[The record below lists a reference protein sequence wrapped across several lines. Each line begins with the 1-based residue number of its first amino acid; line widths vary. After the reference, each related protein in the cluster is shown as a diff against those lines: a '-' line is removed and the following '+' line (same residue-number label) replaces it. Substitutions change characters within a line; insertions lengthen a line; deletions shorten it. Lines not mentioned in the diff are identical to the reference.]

1 MEEKSQ
7 MESWLSRLKDERTEL
22 LERTLRL
29 KQHIEDPDSKH
40 NKQEWEMLQS
50 QFSFMRDYLQVLTD
64 RCVYYGILESANL
77 YLEYPSCKS
86 CCGR

>member
-1 MEEKSQ
+1 MEP
-7 MESWLSRLKDERTEL
+7 WLIRLKDERTEL

-29 KQHIEDPDSKH
+29 KQHMEDPDSKH
-40 NKQEWEMLQS
+40 NKQEWDMLQR
-50 QFSFMRDYLQVLTD
+50 QFSFMRDYLQALTD

-77 YLEYPSCKS
+77 YLEYPSYMS